1 MTVAVI
7 DDAATGGN
15 LDRALLLL
23 LRTLLELSIL
33 NDLKFDEPEY
43 DGK

>member
-7 DDAATGGN
+7 DDAAAGRN

-23 LRTLLELSIL
+23 LRTLLELSIF